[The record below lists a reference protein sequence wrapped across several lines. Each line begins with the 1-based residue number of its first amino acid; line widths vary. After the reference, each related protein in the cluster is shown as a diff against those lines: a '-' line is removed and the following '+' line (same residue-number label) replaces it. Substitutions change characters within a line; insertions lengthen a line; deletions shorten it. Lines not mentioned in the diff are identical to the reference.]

1 MRMIFSMLCVVV
13 LAACEQTA
21 TPGARTPPATA
32 QASQGFTE
40 EELAGLR
47 TLLREQSKQ
56 AVTPA
61 DGTEAGDPNPADD
74 TGDNVAPQGPVRQT
88 RAALPQHLE
97 QLDLHSAQCGP
108 PPGLDR
114 RRCPIRGVV
123 IRNSAM
129 PAEAACAMQHAVAR
143 GYCARD
149 PNHPVEQTGTLPS
162 TQWGDVPYEV
172 VLQQ

>member
-1 MRMIFSMLCVVV
+1 MKSMIIVMLCAV
-13 LAACEQTA
+13 LAACGQFGSMPA
-21 TPGARTPPATA
+21 ARTPPATA
-32 QASQGFTE
+32 QASQGFTG

-47 TLLREQSKQ
+47 MLLREQSKQ

-74 TGDNVAPQGPVRQT
+74 TGDNVAPEVPVRQT
-88 RAALPQHLE
+88 RAALPQHLQ
-97 QLDLHSAQCGP
+97 QLDLHPAQCGP

-123 IRNSAM
+123 IRNSSM

-172 VLQQ
+172 VLQ